1 MHRKAE
7 HRDQSE
13 GAASQGSS
21 KRDAAESAAR
31 SDVEQAEGGDA
42 AAELD
47 FEALDLSIETVE
59 ERISPSETNVFDK

>member
-7 HRDQSE
+7 TKGAAEAQDQSVSTDQ
-13 GAASQGSS
+13 AQG
-21 KRDAAESAAR
+21 AAR
-31 SDVEQAEGGDA
+31 SDGPPSTGGD
-42 AAELD
+42 LD